1 MISTNYTTRRHPST
15 SKRAMTALS
24 LAAALVSSVLVSFA
38 QDLEFMRALENTQKQ
53 RPATLTST
61 ARIAPESEPG
71 TPLVIRGRVFAE
83 DGRTPVPDVT
93 VFAYHTDRT
102 GLYNRVGSP
111 PHSWRLRGWAL
122 TTADGAFEFR
132 TIRPGSYPGTTN
144 PQHVHFTVFTDKAR
158 YHAGEL
164 QFDDDKLVTA
174 DQRASSKR
182 EGQFGS
188 VRPVRHEGG
197 VDQVELALRLMPRD
211 RF

>member
-1 MISTNYTTRRHPST
+1 MATG
-15 SKRAMTALS
+15 
-24 LAAALVSSVLVSFA
+24 LVSAA
-38 QDLEFMRALENTQKQ
+38 QDWEYLRALENAQKQ
-53 RPATLTST
+53 RPASLTNS

-83 DGRTPVPDVT
+83 DGRTPVSGAT
-93 VFAYHTDRT
+93 VFAYHTDRA
-102 GLYNRVGSP
+102 GLYDRAGSP
-111 PHSWRLRGWAL
+111 AHSWRLRGWAI

-144 PQHVHFTVFTDKAR
+144 PQHVHFTVFTDQAR
-158 YHAGEL
+158 YHAGGL

-174 DQRASSKR
+174 DVRASSKQ

-197 VDQVELALRLMPRD
+197 VDQVELALRLMPRN